1 MKGFEVPTQ
10 PNDHFVPRA
19 IAMRELGVSAT
30 TIWRYERS
38 GRLRPTR
45 LSRKK
50 VGYLRSEIARFL
62 GDATVGRTA

>member
-1 MKGFEVPTQ
+1 MTYQ
-10 PNDHFVPRA
+10 PDDAFIPRA
-19 IAMRELGVSAT
+19 LALRELGVSAS

-38 GRLRPTR
+38 GKLRPTR

-62 GDATVGRTA
+62 RESTAEVTA